1 MKLKLLIL
9 IMISAVAFSSCK
21 KELVDTSMNDF
32 EDVNSNQTFEE
43 IIASGVTL
51 AFFHASWCHNC
62 EEQRPAIEAADADP
76 QLDFVKFIEI
86 EYEDNKEITQNNNVP
101 GFPTQIIFKDGVE
114 KERLTGKG
122 HTVEQITTALLKY
135 E

>member
-1 MKLKLLIL
+1 MKIRLLIL
-9 IMISAVAFSSCK
+9 LMMSALAITACK
-21 KELVDTSMNDF
+21 KELVDTSKNNF

-62 EEQRPAIEAADADP
+62 EEQRPAIEEADEDAE
-76 QLDFVKFIEI
+76 LDFVKFIEI
-86 EYEDNKEITQNNNVP
+86 EYEENKEITDANNVP
-101 GFPTQIIFKDGVE
+101 GFPTQIIFKDGEE

-122 HTVEQITTALLKY
+122 HSAAKIKAALLKY